1 MIRAKNPNDAH
12 NNSAGY
18 SDPTA
23 YEAIKNADK
32 TDDLVN
38 KLIKTIKAMIDL
50 AGFEIVGRI
59 GLRDKINGKEYR

>member
-1 MIRAKNPNDAH
+1 MGNPKL
-12 NNSAGY
+12 NSSGCK
-18 SDPTA
+18 DLTA

-59 GLRDKINGKEYR
+59 GLRNKINGKEYR